1 MRMETLLNLDGGLL
15 LAIQELHQPWL
26 DPIVSGFTKLG
37 DMGLWWIV
45 LSLGMLCWRP
55 TRKAGALA
63 LAALVLGSLC
73 TNVFLKHLV
82 ARPRPWLSLPLVPL
96 VAERD
101 PNSFPS
107 GHTCAAFAAAE
118 REGFCGSR
126 VTACLPGGE
135 LLLERRGERIRMTG
149 PARTVF
155 EGEIQI
161 LGE

>member
-37 DMGLWWIV
+37 DMGLLWIV

-107 GHTCAAFAAAE
+107 GHTCAAFAA
-118 REGFCGSR
+118 GMS
-126 VTACLPGGE
+126 
-135 LLLERRGERIRMTG
+135 
-149 PARTVF
+149 
-155 EGEIQI
+155 
-161 LGE
+161 